1 MNSKNQMLY
10 QEEESTVQTELMPAS
25 SEESTA
31 NVERAKFEAEK
42 REHSEGISSPYSLNV
57 LQSLKGI
64 LTQEEELTFMNI
76 LFSSSATLRA
86 GNFGLSRKEVEKQL
100 KITDQDE
107 SFFSFLTRVNQAIG
121 RYFRVIYD
129 EKRDQVIAMMR
140 VSARA
145 ARSTLSKESL
155 AILLFMFYQ
164 QEVLQHEFTLFDQ
177 LLSAFGHE
185 TTKANQRLLM
195 NIDPLKKIGAIE
207 EYDTNSLEKAYQLT
221 AIGANMFSDSFL
233 HRMVEFSQSNQLS
246 KEEVLKFFKRYN
258 LYREEAEEKR

>member
-1 MNSKNQMLY
+1 MDSI
-10 QEEESTVQTELMPAS
+10 TDDS
-25 SEESTA
+25 SL
-31 NVERAKFEAEK
+31 
-42 REHSEGISSPYSLNV
+42 YSLNV
-57 LQSLKGI
+57 LQALKGI
-64 LTQEEELTFMNI
+64 LSQEEELVFMNI
-76 LFSSSATLRA
+76 LFSSSATLRS

-100 KITDQDE
+100 RITDQDE
-107 SFFSFLTRVNQAIG
+107 AFYSFITRVNQAVG
-121 RYFRVIYD
+121 RYFQVIYD
-129 EKRDQVIAMMR
+129 EKKDQVIAMMR

-185 TTKANQRLLM
+185 TTKANQRLLL
-195 NIDPLKKIGAIE
+195 NIDPLKKIGAVE

-221 AIGANMFSDSFL
+221 AIGVNMFSDSFL
-233 HRMVEFSQSNQLS
+233 RRTVEFSQSNQLS

-258 LYREEAEEKR
+258 LYREGEEERQ